1 MLAVAILV
9 CVLKKSV
16 VIPACRQASVPI
28 CGSAE
33 RKRGLSCEMMVK
45 KGLSMLE
52 LIVSIFIFSLIML
65 GLVNVFVASRRYMI
79 SSRSQIT
86 AAELSRYFLGNL
98 SLQVRQDQWG
108 SNCLGNRTGCEC
120 ENMTVDNIVYHLEN
134 GSYNVTPNVWGT
146 NLSRVKV
153 NITWNE
159 PTP

>member
-1 MLAVAILV
+1 MRQSLPHRL
-9 CVLKKSV
+9 
-16 VIPACRQASVPI
+16 RQALKNPWLSLPAGEAGVINESECLSV
-28 CGSAE
+28 
-33 RKRGLSCEMMVK
+33 KMMVK

-108 SNCLGNRTGCEC
+108 SNCLGAGANCNC
-120 ENMTVDNIVYHLEN
+120 VNMTVGNIVYHLEN

-146 NLSRVKV
+146 NLTRVKV

-159 PTP
+159 PAP